1 MTDIDILCRRA
12 IYKKLGTIISCGI
25 NENEIKVTVLNEEYV
40 SNWCGNRKYFFN
52 NINKDTINTIKELQ
66 EIGLN
71 VKITKR
77 YEDIICSF
85 SIYNSTEEVVSLFK
99 LYNIS

>member
-1 MTDIDILCRRA
+1 MTDIDILCRHA
-12 IYKKLGTIISCGI
+12 IYKKLGTIVSCGI

-40 SNWCGNRKYFFN
+40 SNWLGNRKHFFN
-52 NINKDTINTIKELQ
+52 NINKDTVNTIKELQ

-77 YEDIICSF
+77 YKDIICGF
-85 SIYNSTEEVVSLFK
+85 SIYHSTKEVLSLFR
-99 LYNIS
+99 LYNL